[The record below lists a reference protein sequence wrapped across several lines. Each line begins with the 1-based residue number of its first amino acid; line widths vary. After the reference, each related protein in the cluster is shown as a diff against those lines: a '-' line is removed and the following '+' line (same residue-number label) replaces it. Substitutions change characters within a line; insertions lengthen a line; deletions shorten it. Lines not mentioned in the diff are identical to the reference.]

1 MRILC
6 AGLYPALQRTLMLDA
21 FRTGAVN
28 RVREVLLS
36 IGGKAVNSARVLKTL
51 GAEPLLF
58 GLAGGDTGHT
68 AGHLLDAEMIPH
80 RFIRTDEPVR
90 LCQTL
95 MVDGA
100 EDFTELVEEGPE
112 LPPAQWLLLQARFA
126 ELLEDDPPQAIII
139 SGTLPAHAP
148 PGTYARMLETAACKA
163 APVLLDTSGT
173 PLRTALAYHPALVK
187 INAEELFRTVGNRKQ
202 GTGETQAIEQAARV
216 LIAEGAIAVGITQGN
231 QDAWLVTATRTTRFA
246 IPRVDVISTLGCGDA
261 VNAGCVFALQRGDT
275 LQDAFAFG
283 LACGV
288 SNAMHRLPGRIDPS
302 HIGKLLAGIRHA
314 TTGACSQCMNL

>member
-6 AGLYPALQRTLMLDA
+6 TGLFPALQRTLMLDA
-21 FRTGAVN
+21 FRTGGVN
-28 RVREVLLS
+28 RVREVQLS

-58 GLAGGDTGHT
+58 GFAGGTTGHT
-68 AGHLLDAEMIPH
+68 AERLLDAETLAH
-80 RFIRTDEPVR
+80 RFIRTDEPIR

-100 EDFTELVEEGPE
+100 EDFTELVEEGPD
-112 LPPAQWLLLQARFA
+112 LPPAQWRLLQARFA

-148 PGTYARMLETAACKA
+148 PETYARMLETAACTP
-163 APVLLDTSGT
+163 APVLLDTSGL
-173 PLRTALAYHPALVK
+173 PLRAALAYHPTMVK
-187 INAEELFRTVGNRKQ
+187 INADELFRTVGVREP
-202 GTGETQAIEQAARV
+202 GDGEPKAIEQAARV
-216 LIAEGAIAVGITQGN
+216 LIAEGATAVGITQGGHA
-231 QDAWLVTATRTTRFA
+231 AWLVTATSATRFA
-246 IPRVDVISTLGCGDA
+246 IPRVAVISTLGCGDS
-261 VNAGCVFALQRGDT
+261 VNAGFVYALQNGDT

-288 SNAMHRLPGRIDPS
+288 SNAMHRLPGRIDPDRLDR
-302 HIGKLLAGIRHA
+302 ILADIR
-314 TTGACSQCMNL
+314 TP